1 MANNLTLEE
10 WVDRAKTLYLQNA
23 PNDISDLE
31 KQNSIALAKVQG
43 ILAYELGVFAN
54 NISKSI
60 FFDSAPNVDLL
71 RNAAVFG
78 FFLREGFFAKGDVL
92 ITGTAGHTVLINT
105 EFRSEETKLYNT
117 TQEVILNELGEG
129 TVEVSAKIIGI
140 GENIASGNLELVTE
154 NSNINSIVIGASGI
168 IGGQNTETIEEFRS
182 RIIVGNSN
190 IATFGKRGDYILWAK
205 EASSSVTRA
214 WEDRNADNIG
224 TLNVYLYN
232 DNGIIS
238 EADITAAQ
246 TNIDSN
252 QSKEEFPTKVLAA
265 EADIIDLTL
274 SIDSDTPANRQ
285 IITDLLEKYL
295 LDNATVGYP
304 NFEITNSLLL
314 SATASAGLTSVTF
327 LNPISSG
334 EPSFTFDRNKLAFF
348 NLIFQ

>member
-1 MANNLTLEE
+1 M
-10 WVDRAKTLYLQNA
+10 
-23 PNDISDLE
+23 
-31 KQNSIALAKVQG
+31 
-43 ILAYELGVFAN
+43 
-54 NISKSI
+54 
-60 FFDSAPNVDLL
+60 
-71 RNAAVFG
+71 
-78 FFLREGFFAKGDVL
+78 
-92 ITGTAGHTVLINT
+92 
-105 EFRSEETKLYNT
+105 
-117 TQEVILNELGEG
+117 
-129 TVEVSAKIIGI
+129 
-140 GENIASGNLELVTE
+140 
-154 NSNINSIVIGASGI
+154 
-168 IGGQNTETIEEFRS
+168 
-182 RIIVGNSN
+182 
-190 IATFGKRGDYILWAK
+190 
-205 EASSSVTRA
+205 TRA

-285 IITDLLEKYL
+285 IITGLLEKYL

-314 SATASAGLTSVTF
+314 SATASAFGVSSVTF
-327 LNPISSG
+327 LNPISSA
-334 EPSFTFDRNKLAFF
+334 EPSFIFDRNKLAFF